1 MIAQDIL
8 NSARALIDELNVGGV
23 VISSDDTDMKALEL
37 NGLYF
42 INSALSEVYKVAQN
56 IKEYEIDNT
65 GATTDDIYTIF
76 ELPSDFGAIS
86 EIINLTLSQVLK
98 YRLMGYNKMYVEN
111 TYLGKCTVFYNTI
124 PTVVQLSTDEVI
136 LTNPIA
142 LQFVNNFVA
151 ARMATTENPQ
161 LVNYFEEKANELLF
175 KSKTISPAEEE
186 DIVDAYGFN
195 NCNYRYPGGGYYG

>member
-8 NSARALIDELNVGGV
+8 NTARAFIDELNVGGV

-37 NGLYF
+37 NGIKY
-42 INSALSEVYKVAQN
+42 INSALNEVYKVAQN
-56 IKEYEIDNT
+56 IKPFEIDNT

-76 ELPSDFGAIS
+76 ELPTDFAAIDD
-86 EIINLTLSQVLK
+86 IINLTPGQVFK

-111 TYLGKCTVFYNTI
+111 NYLGECTVFYNAI
-124 PTVVQLSTDEVI
+124 PTVVTLATDTVI

-142 LQFVNNFVA
+142 LEFVNNFVA

-161 LVNYFEEKANELLF
+161 LINYFEEKANELLI
-175 KSKTISPAEEE
+175 KSSTISPAEEE
-186 DIVDAYGFN
+186 EISDAYGS
-195 NCNYRYPGGGYYG
+195 CGGAYYG